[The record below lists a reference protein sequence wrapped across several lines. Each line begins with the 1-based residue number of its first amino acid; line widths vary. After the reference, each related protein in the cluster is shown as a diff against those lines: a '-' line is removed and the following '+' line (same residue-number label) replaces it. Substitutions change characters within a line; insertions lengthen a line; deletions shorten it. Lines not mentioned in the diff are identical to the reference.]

1 MKQLVKTLLLV
12 IFFLAPTAVRSEGLK
27 VGHVD
32 MQRIVAE
39 SSAGKEAREQ
49 YDAKAKSYQEQL
61 NLQLQSN
68 IKLKE
73 EIEAGLKLVKKG
85 QKPSQSIL
93 DKEKLFKTRESEIQN
108 TLAGYQKEL
117 KAYDAEL
124 IRKVIEQLSPV
135 VEQFALVNSYDYI
148 IRNFDALLF
157 ANKKNDVTDTL
168 ISEFNNKKTKP

>member
-1 MKQLVKTLLLV
+1 MKQLIKTLLLV

-27 VGHVD
+27 VGHID

-49 YDAKAKSYQEQL
+49 YDAKAKSYQDQL

-73 EIEAGLKLVKKG
+73 EIEAGLKLMKKG
-85 QKPSQSIL
+85 QKPSPSIL

-124 IRKVIEQLSPV
+124 IRKVIEQLSPI
-135 VEQFALVNSYDYI
+135 VEQFALANSYDYI